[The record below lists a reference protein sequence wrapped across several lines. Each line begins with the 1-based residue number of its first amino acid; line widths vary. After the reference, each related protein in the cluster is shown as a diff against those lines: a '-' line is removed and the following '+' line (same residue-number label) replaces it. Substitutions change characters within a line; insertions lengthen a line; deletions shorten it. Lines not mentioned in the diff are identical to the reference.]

1 MSDAVHKIFVGGLPQ
16 DQISEIFK
24 SVFDPRS
31 VCFYPPEMM
40 LLSEVYLDTYLLE
53 ICKGLSTRDAGGV
66 LRQIW
71 QLGRNLKEE
80 VSSNCVTFVRWI
92 QDGDGSFFDA

>member
-40 LLSEVYLDTYLLE
+40 LLREVYLDTYLLE
-53 ICKGLSTRDAGGV
+53 ICKGLSTRDAGGSTSA
-66 LRQIW
+66 
-71 QLGRNLKEE
+71 NLAAGQKLK
-80 VSSNCVTFVRWI
+80 
-92 QDGDGSFFDA
+92 GGSLQ